1 MNNILQIYSSIKN
14 EQKPII
20 QFIELKKI
28 DSISNYFKRYA
39 SLIVSLLIG
48 LLFYPKESFLEKVCV
63 LDILAFIICFI
74 NFLLWKNILQSF
86 RYSKIYYE
94 ESSWFDLKIWNKPSF
109 LIKNDK
115 IFENYKVKLKLRKF
129 WRIGKNLLMILV
141 FLFMI
146 VYFIK

>member
-1 MNNILQIYSSIKN
+1 MNNLLQIYSSIKN

-63 LDILAFIICFI
+63 LDF
-74 NFLLWKNILQSF
+74 
-86 RYSKIYYE
+86 
-94 ESSWFDLKIWNKPSF
+94 NK
-109 LIKNDK
+109 K
-115 IFENYKVKLKLRKF
+115 
-129 WRIGKNLLMILV
+129 
-141 FLFMI
+141 
-146 VYFIK
+146 